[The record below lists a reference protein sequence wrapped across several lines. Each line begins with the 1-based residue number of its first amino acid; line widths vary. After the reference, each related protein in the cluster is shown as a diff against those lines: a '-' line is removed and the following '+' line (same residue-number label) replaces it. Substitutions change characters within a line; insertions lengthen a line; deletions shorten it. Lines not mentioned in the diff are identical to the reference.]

1 MSHMD
6 RTITVRTSSTG
17 TKNSGR
23 NLRHNNRLGKNEKHI
38 DYDLVDNNI
47 VYYREEGKLIK
58 QNSTRELRDYVGS
71 NDYEKEAVTELYT
84 DKIDKYNTTQDRT
97 NLKLSKEGFYD
108 NLKGKKTVNLDREI
122 IITVGNKNDFIG
134 MSSKDIESELEM
146 RKKVIS
152 KAVDGFEERYPSLK
166 LTQAHI
172 HLDERNPM
180 SKHEN
185 LRYINPHAHLDY
197 IPIVEQG
204 KTKNDKYKKPTP
216 SQDKA
221 MMEMFPSDTPRQAY
235 EAFLEDYRG
244 WMDELILEEDPT
256 YNRMI
261 IGADTHL
268 TVDEYKAKEDV
279 LKEVDSLLDS
289 AKQTKK
295 NADLS
300 IAEQG
305 KNFEKVLEVQ
315 VTKFKN
321 EVASKNDE
329 LQEKESVILV
339 REKSV
344 EEQEKINIEKEKHI
358 DVKTQE
364 LNEQVGKL
372 TKANKQVQKDY
383 ASVQELFQK
392 TAQER
397 AEVEERKSLVS
408 IREQKFNE
416 KVTDFTD
423 KLQKQMEKMYDNVM
437 EKYVQIVKGIRSG
450 ELCSKES
457 LQVMEDNHPDKLRA
471 DMEEFISPVLTDD
484 DIKGMESKDDGMSL

>member
-1 MSHMD
+1 MIDEVSHMD

-47 VYYREEGKLIK
+47 VYYREDGKLIK
-58 QNSTRELRDYVGS
+58 QNSTKELRDYVGS
-71 NDYEKEAVTELYT
+71 NDYEKEAVTELYA

-134 MSSKDIESELEM
+134 MSSKDIESELEV
-146 RKKVIS
+146 RKKVIN

-172 HLDERNPM
+172 HLDERNPV

-185 LRYINPHAHLDY
+185 LRYVNPHAHLDY

-261 IGADTHL
+261 IGANTHL

-300 IAEQG
+300 ISEQE
-305 KNFEKVLEVQ
+305 KNFKKVLDGKVAQ
-315 VTKFKN
+315 FKN
-321 EVASKNDE
+321 EVAIMNDE
-329 LQEKESVILV
+329 LQEKASVILV

-344 EEQEKINIEKEKHI
+344 KEQEKINDKTGKHI

-364 LNEQVGKL
+364 LKNYIDVARKEREQVKE
-372 TKANKQVQKDY
+372 Q
-383 ASVQELFQK
+383 
-392 TAQER
+392 
-397 AEVEERKSLVS
+397 KSLVS
-408 IREQKFNE
+408 MREQKFNE
-416 KVTDFTD
+416 TVVEFKDKV
-423 KLQKQMEKMYDNVM
+423 QKQMEKMYDNVM

-457 LQVMEDNHPDKLRA
+457 LQAMEDNHPDKLRA
-471 DMEEFISPVLTDD
+471 DMEELISPILTDD
-484 DIKGMESKDDGMSL
+484 DIKGIGSKDEGMSL

>member
-1 MSHMD
+1 MIDEVSHMD

-47 VYYREEGKLIK
+47 VYYREDGKLIK
-58 QNSTRELRDYVGS
+58 QNSTKELRDYVGS
-71 NDYEKEAVTELYT
+71 NDYEKEAVTELYA
-84 DKIDKYNTTQDRT
+84 DKINKYNSTQDRT

-122 IITVGNKNDFIG
+122 IITVGNKNDFLG
-134 MSSKDIESELEM
+134 MSSKDIESELNV
-146 RKKVIS
+146 RKKVIN

-172 HLDERNPM
+172 HLDERNPV

-185 LRYINPHAHLDY
+185 LRYVNPHAHLDY

-261 IGADTHL
+261 IGANTHL

-300 IAEQG
+300 IAEQE
-305 KNFEKVLEVQ
+305 KNFKKALEGQ

-321 EVASKNDE
+321 DVAIKNDE
-329 LQEKESVILV
+329 LHKRESNVLLG
-339 REKSV
+339 EQSV
-344 EEQEKINIEKEKHI
+344 EEREKINDKTGKHI

-364 LNEQVGKL
+364 LKNYIDVARKEREQVK
-372 TKANKQVQKDY
+372 
-383 ASVQELFQK
+383 
-392 TAQER
+392 
-397 AEVEERKSLVS
+397 EERTLLEKAKQGLDNVFDKLELLLEKAKSQPRTRRLINE
-408 IREQKFNE
+408 IREDH
-416 KVTDFTD
+416 TPLTD
-423 KLQKQMEKMYDNVM
+423 KNMDSFSDEINNLSSV
-437 EKYVQIVKGIRSG
+437 
-450 ELCSKES
+450 
-457 LQVMEDNHPDKLRA
+457 
-471 DMEEFISPVLTDD
+471 VLTDED
-484 DIKGMESKDDGMSL
+484 LKGIESKDDGMSL